1 VALLEDD
8 TGMELL
14 VCNKIVSLD
23 LPVKDV
29 FKKIWCA
36 HSNHGDCMRVV
47 YRMRGL
53 LGDAT
58 EDMVEKLDDGKDKNV
73 DEEQEFKMAAV
84 LSRCEGLD
92 AVMWRLGCVRDFIQ
106 GHQLISAALKLLDCC
121 IKLEVNRQYLLQPH
135 LNTVNTLLAVFN
147 LAVDYEDQH
156 NTKLGADVCEQVLEV
171 TEKILQ
177 EASSNRPVLTRS
189 LSQPGVGEEGS
200 ESQLMTFLE
209 HISAKFVQ
217 SNPSVRDRLLQ
228 IIPFL
233 TFGDVDNMNTLLD
246 YFSPHLDFDQFDA
259 QVSPETRT
267 YFDCF
272 CVVTNGIGSDPS
284 GNKLKEL
291 IMEKGITSSIVN
303 YLQTKVPAKLTSV
316 DSPEWQH
323 CLSLPSVSYVLRM
336 LAGLCKQH
344 AETQVAAISAVEK
357 VHLLEQV
364 STEKHLGTLA
374 ENVLETMMENA
385 ECQREIKAVRKATR
399 EEKKRKAMALRKKEL
414 GALGMQLNEKGQVVA
429 ISQLLNELGSLEEET
444 GLKCCIC
451 LEGYRSHPQKVLGV
465 YTFSK
470 KVTLDEFE
478 SKPRKTM
485 GICTVSHFNV
495 VHYDCH
501 SSAVKLARG
510 RDEWE
515 SAMLQNANT
524 RCNGLMPI
532 WGPNI
537 TDSSFAS
544 SLARHTSYLQE
555 STSIFDPSFLILAH
569 DIRLLLLR
577 FAYEKSFSAES
588 GGGGPQSN
596 LHLVPYL
603 MHIAIYVLNTT
614 RAFQKEENSLA
625 TFLSAPLD
633 KWVASSYELDG
644 PLYAVVV
651 SLFIQTLAQWKEHRL
666 AFLRRLLILAHTRKS
681 SSSLVKTFSNSE
693 PVEYA
698 VYKPVVVL
706 FGLVDGLH
714 HMLKAKVTVEGSD
727 LPHAVLDYIRNNDVA
742 ILEGCDKMLS
752 KYQEE
757 LLTAESFEEVC
768 DVLGLLGEIDQ
779 PSAFLTEL
787 LASVSQK

>member
-1 VALLEDD
+1 
-8 TGMELL
+8 
-14 VCNKIVSLD
+14 
-23 LPVKDV
+23 
-29 FKKIWCA
+29 
-36 HSNHGDCMRVV
+36 
-47 YRMRGL
+47 MRGL

-58 EDMVEKLDDGKDKNV
+58 EDMIEKLDDGKDKNV
-73 DEEQEFKMAAV
+73 DEEQEFRMAAV
-84 LSRCEGLD
+84 LGRCEGLD

-106 GHQLISAALKLLDCC
+106 GHGLISAALRLLDCC
-121 IKLEVNRQYLLQPH
+121 TKLKVNRQHLLQPH
-135 LNTVNTLLAVFN
+135 LNAVNTLLGVFN

-156 NTKLGADVCEQVLEV
+156 NTKLGAEVCERVLEV

-177 EASSNRPVLTRS
+177 EASSSRPVLTRS
-189 LSQPGVGEEGS
+189 LSQSGLREEEG
-200 ESQLMTFLE
+200 ESQLKTFLE

-246 YFSPHLDFDQFDA
+246 YFSPHMDFDQFDA
-259 QVSPETRT
+259 HVSPETRT

-272 CVVTNGIGSDPS
+272 CVVANGIGNDPS

-291 IMEKGITSSIVN
+291 IMDKGITSSVVN
-303 YLQTKVPAKLTSV
+303 YLKTKVPAKLTSV
-316 DSPEWQH
+316 DSPEWKH
-323 CLSLPSVSYVLRM
+323 CLGLPSLPYVLRM

-344 AETQVAAISAVEK
+344 TGTQVAAVAAIEK

-374 ENVLETMMENA
+374 ENVLETMMENS
-385 ECQREIKAVRKATR
+385 ECQKEIKAVRKATR

-414 GALGMQLNEKGQVVA
+414 GALGMHVNEKGQVVA
-429 ISQLLNELGSLEEET
+429 KSPLLKELGSLEEET

-532 WGPNI
+532 WGPSI

-544 SLARHTSYLQE
+544 SLARHTGYLQE
-555 STSIFDPSFLILAH
+555 STSIFDPSFLFLAH

-588 GGGGPQSN
+588 GGGGAQSN
-596 LHLVPYL
+596 LYLIPYL
-603 MHIAIYVLNTT
+603 IHIAIYVLNTT
-614 RAFQKEENSLA
+614 RAFQREERNLA
-625 TFLSAPLD
+625 SFLAAPVD
-633 KWVASSYELDG
+633 KWVASSYELDS

-651 SLFIQTLAQWKEHRL
+651 SLFVQTLDQWKEHRL
-666 AFLRRLLILAHTRKS
+666 LFLRRLLVLAHTRKS
-681 SSSLVKTFSNSE
+681 SSSLVKTLSNSD

-698 VYKPVVVL
+698 VYKPVMVL
-706 FGLVDGLH
+706 FGLVDGLQRI
-714 HMLKAKVTVEGSD
+714 LKVTVRAEGPD
-727 LPHAVLDYIRNNDVA
+727 LPHSVLDYIRNNDIA
-742 ILEGCDKMLS
+742 LLEGCDK
-752 KYQEE
+752 
-757 LLTAESFEEVC
+757 VC
-768 DVLGLLGEIDQ
+768 AG
-779 PSAFLTEL
+779 F
-787 LASVSQK
+787 